1 MKKLVGGLFC
11 VMVLVLASV
20 PAFAAAASTNLA
32 VSASIA
38 NNCSIAT
45 SAVAFGAYDPI
56 VTHATTPLD
65 GTGTVSITCTKG
77 SPTTVG
83 LGLGSNA
90 SGTTRR
96 MVGAATD
103 FITYEA
109 YQPPDNTPGTACSYT
124 APTVW
129 GAAGAG
135 LFTPAVAPSKA
146 ARTYNVC
153 GRVAAGQ
160 DLPAGAYTDTVLATV
175 NF

>member
-1 MKKLVGGLFC
+1 MRRLTVGVVCLT
-11 VMVLVLASV
+11 VLGSI
-20 PAFAAAASTNLA
+20 PAFAATASTNLA
-32 VSASIA
+32 VSATIA
-38 NNCSIAT
+38 NNCSITT
-45 SAVAFGAYDPI
+45 SAVAFGGYDPV

-65 GTGTVSITCTKG
+65 GSGTVSITCTKG
-77 SPTTVG
+77 STSTIG

-90 SGTTRR
+90 TGTTRR

-109 YQPPDNTPGTACSYT
+109 YQPPNNTPGTACSYT

-129 GAAGAG
+129 GTAGGG
-135 LFTPAVAPSKA
+135 LFSPAVAPSRT